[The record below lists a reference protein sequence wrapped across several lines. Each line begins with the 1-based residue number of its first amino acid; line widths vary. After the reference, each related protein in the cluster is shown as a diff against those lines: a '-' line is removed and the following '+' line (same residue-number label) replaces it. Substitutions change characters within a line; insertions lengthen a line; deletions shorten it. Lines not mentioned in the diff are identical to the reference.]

1 MTNEDY
7 IRKTFELASKAH
19 GSTWPNPMVGAVIV
33 KDGRII
39 SEGFHQKKGGDHAE
53 LDAIKNAKESIAGA
67 TVYVNL
73 EPCCHTNKSTPPCS
87 QRLIQEGIKK
97 FVFCNIDPN
106 ENVNGKGIEL
116 LRSHGIEVIF
126 GILNEEGEK
135 LNEVFFLSERLKRPF
150 IHFKAATSMDGKIA
164 TLSGESKWITG
175 EEARLHVH
183 KLRSLHQGILVGGE
197 TLRQD
202 NPQLTVRLPDFH
214 GIQPWRIVLTKS
226 GKLPKDHYLFQ
237 DEFKHRT
244 LIYTQSTIDF
254 HFPEDQVIKIKTI
267 KDAMTD
273 LYHKRIINILMES
286 GAGLASAFMKEELID
301 RISLYQNPSFI
312 GRGQDLFGELNFS
325 KLENRPIITNIET
338 QWFGNDHYIT
348 GRIKCSQDSF
358 KK

>member
-7 IRKTFELASKAH
+7 IRKTFELAFKAH

-39 SEGFHQKKGGDHAE
+39 SEGYHQKKGGDHAE
-53 LDAIKNAKESIAGA
+53 LDAIKKAKESIKGA

-97 FVFCNIDPN
+97 VVFCNIDPN

-116 LRSHGIEVIF
+116 LRSHGIEVIH
-126 GILNEEGEK
+126 GILNEEGER

-150 IHFKAATSMDGKIA
+150 IHFKAATSLDGKIA
-164 TLSGESKWITG
+164 LPTGESKWITG
-175 EEARLHVH
+175 EEARFDVH
-183 KLRSLHQGILVGGE
+183 KLRALHQGILVGGE
-197 TLRQD
+197 TVRKD
-202 NPQLTVRLPDFH
+202 NPKLTIRIPRYE

-226 GKLPKDHYLFQ
+226 GKLPKDHHLFQ

-244 LIYTQSTIDF
+244 LIYTQSNIDF
-254 HFPEDQVIKIKTI
+254 NFPEDQIVKITHI
-267 KDAMTD
+267 KDVMSD
-273 LYHKRIINILMES
+273 LYQKRIINILLES
-286 GAGLASAFMKEELID
+286 GAGLASAFMKESLID

-312 GRGQDLFGELNFS
+312 GAGKDLFSELNFQ

-338 QWFGNDHYIT
+338 KWIGNDHYIT
-348 GRIKCSQDSF
+348 GRIKCLQDSF

>member
-53 LDAIKNAKESIAGA
+53 LDAIKKAKESIQGA

-87 QRLIQEGIKK
+87 QRLIQEGVKK
-97 FVFCNIDPN
+97 VVFCNIDPN

-116 LRSHGIEVIF
+116 LRSHGIEVIH
-126 GILNEEGEK
+126 GILNEEGER

-150 IHFKAATSMDGKIA
+150 IHFKAATSLDGKIA
-164 TLSGESKWITG
+164 LPSGESKWITG
-175 EEARLHVH
+175 EEARFDVQ
-183 KLRSLHQGILVGGE
+183 KLRALHQGILVGGE
-197 TLRQD
+197 TVRKD
-202 NPQLTVRLPDFH
+202 NPKLTVRIPHFE

-226 GKLPKDHYLFQ
+226 GKLPKDHHLFQ

-244 LIYTQSTIDF
+244 LIYTQSNIDF
-254 HFPEDQVIKIKTI
+254 IFPEDQVVKITHL
-267 KDAMTD
+267 KDAMND
-273 LYHKRIINILMES
+273 LYQKRIINILLEC
-286 GAGLASAFMKEELID
+286 GAGLASAFMKENLID

-312 GRGQDLFGELNFS
+312 GAGKDLFTELNFS
-325 KLENRPIITNIET
+325 KLENRPFITNIET
-338 QWFGNDHYIT
+338 QWIGNDHYIT